1 MPWPPLIRGRAHSRP
16 CKTLVRS
23 RSANNNTPNLT
34 PSPACLSTTTVCFLG
49 VCKQRGTE
57 VISFK
62 VKQKSPF
69 LAQPYAHRHTHM
81 QMAGPA
87 YENVSPG
94 VPLTP
99 SARRTHADAQAKG
112 AGTCDGAAARV
123 LRHELPFWQRKPGAA
138 RVDGAVPTFILKHVA
153 GNKVLYLRAGQD
165 GERNPTAPQQDE
177 HMHPPT
183 PIQTRNASSIIIHPC
198 SMYNRRVYKSF
209 ETHQQKLSLR
219 H

>member
-1 MPWPPLIRGRAHSRP
+1 MPWLPLIRGRAHSHP

-34 PSPACLSTTTVCFLG
+34 PSPACLSITTVCFLS
-49 VCKQRGTE
+49 VCKQRGTK

-69 LAQPYAHRHTHM
+69 LAQPYTHRHTHK

-87 YENVSPG
+87 YETC
-94 VPLTP
+94 PLECP
-99 SARRTHADAQAKG
+99 WPPPHAGHADAQAKG
-112 AGTCDGAAARV
+112 AATCNGAAARV
-123 LRHELPFWQRKPGAA
+123 LRHALPFWQREPGAA
-138 RVDGAVPTFILKHVA
+138 RVDGAIPTFRLKHVA
-153 GNKVLYLRAGQD
+153 GNKVLYLHAGQD
-165 GERNPTAPQQDE
+165 GERNLTAPQQEE

-209 ETHQQKLSLR
+209 EMHQQKLSLR